1 MQDQQEQNTEHSNPA
16 NWHYTFYYAP
26 KDPNV
31 IVAKRWGWKYGAT
44 LNFARA
50 EAYLIVLTPF
60 VVGAAVLACVC
71 LFGR

>member
-1 MQDQQEQNTEHSNPA
+1 MQNQATSNSEHSNPA

-31 IVAKRWGWKYGAT
+31 VVAKRWGWEYGAT
-44 LNFARA
+44 LNFARL
-50 EAYLIVLTPF
+50 ESYLLLATPAIVGTAIL
-60 VVGAAVLACVC
+60 VCVL